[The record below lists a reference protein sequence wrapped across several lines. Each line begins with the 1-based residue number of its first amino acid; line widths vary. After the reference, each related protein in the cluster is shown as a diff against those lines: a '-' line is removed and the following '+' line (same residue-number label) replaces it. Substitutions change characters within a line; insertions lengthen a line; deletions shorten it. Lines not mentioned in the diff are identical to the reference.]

1 MKKTSLDYQWLL
13 IFDKE
18 FMQYQIFIKNVL
30 VLILQKNF
38 LPLYVEI
45 KCVLKFLKRVS
56 GNYNMNTFYHK
67 NL

>member
-30 VLILQKNF
+30 VPILQKNF

-45 KCVLKFLKRVS
+45 KSVLKFLKRVS
-56 GNYNMNTFYHK
+56 GNYNMNTFYRK